1 MGIIFVE
8 RGKKLQRNLRLGLF
22 LPIGLLLFNRGCN
35 FQNPPFRIMSY
46 FTVVWQVFFIVKKCK

>member
-8 RGKKLQRNLRLGLF
+8 REAKFIKKSRFGLF
-22 LPIGLLLFNRGCN
+22 SQISPLLFNCRGN
-35 FQNPPFRIMSY
+35 FQNQSFGIMSY